1 MNGKK
6 IENFYRWELLGLK
19 LTQLNLKT
27 DKRLNMWLFILV
39 TEYKSFKEDSINN
52 FSCFTTDILQ
62 ITV

>member
-19 LTQLNLKT
+19 LTQLNLET

-39 TEYKSFKEDSINN
+39 IEYKSFKEDINN
-52 FSCFTTDILQ
+52 FSYFTRDILQ

>member
-27 DKRLNMWLFILV
+27 DKWLNMWLFILV
-39 TEYKSFKEDSINN
+39 TEYKSFKEDINN
-52 FSCFTTDILQ
+52 FSYFTTDILQ

>member
-6 IENFYRWELLGLK
+6 IENIYRWEFLGLK

-39 TEYKSFKEDSINN
+39 IEYKSFKEDINN
-52 FSCFTTDILQ
+52 FSYFTTDILQ

>member
-6 IENFYRWELLGLK
+6 IENIYRWELLGLK

-39 TEYKSFKEDSINN
+39 IEYKSFKEDINN
-52 FSCFTTDILQ
+52 FSYFTTDILQ
-62 ITV
+62 VTV